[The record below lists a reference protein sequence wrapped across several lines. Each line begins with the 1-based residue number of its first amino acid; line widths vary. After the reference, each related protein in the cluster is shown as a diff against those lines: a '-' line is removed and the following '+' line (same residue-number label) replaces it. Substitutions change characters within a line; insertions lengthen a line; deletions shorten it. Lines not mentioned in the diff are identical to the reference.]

1 MSWRYK
7 LYDIEPDHVVSIEPI
22 NENFQPFV
30 EELAGGLNE
39 HNFYAEAFTLANFAD
54 DAALRVHQTYGASSS
69 DPTPLQGYS
78 NPTGANWVEIQATD
92 GWQSFSEDG
101 LRLEFVGRG
110 GTTYLCASLNI
121 HCGTNHAG
129 VMVGGVISRG
139 FHQLGFGYLV
149 ALRVNGSVLH
159 ETILGSGDP
168 SQDDFR
174 ADEFTEAAVT
184 WQKNKNTYDPIAE
197 QPQGGGGLS
206 AARLPV
212 VVDAVI
218 EMLPGNNLVEVVVM
232 NIRGSMQR
240 ISKGGVG
247 EHAYDSRVTHV
258 GNRELFALE
267 MVR

>member
-39 HNFYAEAFTLANFAD
+39 HNFKADAFTLANFAD
-54 DAALRVHQTYGASSS
+54 DAALRLHQVYGTAI
-69 DPTPLQGYS
+69 PGNPLVGYT
-78 NPTGANWVEIQATD
+78 NPTAAGWAAIQATD
-92 GWQSFSEDG
+92 GWQAFSDEG

-110 GTTYLCASLNI
+110 GTTYLCASFNI
-121 HCGTNHAG
+121 HCGTNATSVAG
-129 VMVGGVISRG
+129 FGTPKYRQM
-139 FHQLGFGYLV
+139 GFGYLV

-174 ADEFTEAAVT
+174 STSFSLQAARPFA
-184 WQKNKNTYDPIAE
+184 NKSDFDPLAE
-197 QPQGGGGLS
+197 RPQGGGGL
-206 AARLPV
+206 AGARLPI
-212 VVDAVI
+212 VVDAVVDL
-218 EMLPGNNLVEVVVM
+218 LPGSNLIEVVVM

-240 ISKGGVG
+240 VQPRGPLES
-247 EHAYDSRVTHV
+247 YDSSLTYIGH
-258 GNRELFALE
+258 RELFALE

>member
-39 HNFYAEAFTLANFAD
+39 HNIKRDAFTLDQFAD
-54 DAALRVHQTYGASSS
+54 DAAFRIHQTAST
-69 DPTPLQGYS
+69 DTPGLLTGYS
-78 NPTGANWVEIQATD
+78 NPEVAGWVDIQAAD
-92 GWQSFSEDG
+92 GWQAFSDDG

-110 GTTYLCASLNI
+110 GTAYLCASFQI
-121 HCGTNHAG
+121 HCGTNSTGTFTADG
-129 VMVGGVISRG
+129 VVPKFRQM
-139 FHQLGFGYLV
+139 GFGYLV
-149 ALRVNGSVLH
+149 ALRVNGSVLN

-174 ADEFTEAAVT
+174 DTAFTKAAVDPA
-184 WQKNKNTYDPIAE
+184 QNKKSFDPIAE
-197 QPQGGGGLS
+197 RPQGGGGL
-206 AARLPV
+206 AGARLPI
-212 VVDAVI
+212 VVDAI
-218 EMLPGNNLVEVVVM
+218 AELLPGTNLIEVVVM

-240 ISKGGVG
+240 AKPAG
-247 EHAYDSRVTHV
+247 EEAYDRRLTHI
-258 GNRELFALE
+258 GHRELFALE